1 MLGPGRQP
9 SITVI
14 RPPSASKTRPVTPAL
29 DGEPSQ
35 TTRGET
41 FSGAM
46 ASKPA
51 SGAVMVSAKVRS
63 VIRVRAAGAIALTW
77 TP

>member
-1 MLGPGRQP
+1 M
-9 SITVI
+9 TVI

-29 DGEPSQ
+29 AAEPSQ
-35 TTRGET
+35 TTSGET

-46 ASKPA
+46 ASKPVA
-51 SGAVMVSAKVRS
+51 GAVMACAKARS
-63 VIRVRAAGAIALTW
+63 VMRVRAAGATAFTW

>member
-1 MLGPGRQP
+1 ML
-9 SITVI
+9 
-14 RPPSASKTRPVTPAL
+14 ASQAT
-29 DGEPSQ
+29 S
-35 TTRGET
+35 GET

-51 SGAVMVSAKVRS
+51 AGAVMTPAKSVSVM
-63 VIRVRAAGAIALTW
+63 RVRAAGAIALAV